1 MPIKQISIFV
11 ENKPGRLADITS
23 LVAEKGI
30 DIRALSIADTT
41 DYGILRLIVNDP
53 EKAEAALKDSGL
65 TVSMTNVLGIGIPD
79 EPGGFSRA
87 IRVLADAGISVEY
100 AYAFITP
107 EVGAAYVI
115 IRVENNEDA
124 TAVLTKAG
132 IKLIEQNE
140 IFS

>member
-1 MPIKQISIFV
+1 MC
-11 ENKPGRLADITS
+11 
-23 LVAEKGI
+23 
-30 DIRALSIADTT
+30 IRD
-41 DYGILRLIVNDP
+41 R
-53 EKAEAALKDSGL
+53 
-65 TVSMTNVLGIGIPD
+65 
-79 EPGGFSRA
+79 
-87 IRVLADAGISVEY
+87 GISVEY

-140 IFS
+140 IFA

>member
-1 MPIKQISIFV
+1 M
-11 ENKPGRLADITS
+11 
-23 LVAEKGI
+23 
-30 DIRALSIADTT
+30 
-41 DYGILRLIVNDP
+41 
-53 EKAEAALKDSGL
+53 KDSGL

-140 IFS
+140 IFA